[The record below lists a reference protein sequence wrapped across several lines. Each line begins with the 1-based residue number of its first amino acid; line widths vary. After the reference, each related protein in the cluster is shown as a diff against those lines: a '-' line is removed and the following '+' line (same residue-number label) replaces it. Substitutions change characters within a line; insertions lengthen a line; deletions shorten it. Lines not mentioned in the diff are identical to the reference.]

1 MYIYNLKT
9 CFYVYAYLRKN
20 GTPYYI
26 GKGKNYRAWR
36 KSKGEISPPK
46 DRSKIIIMEHNLT
59 DIGAFALER
68 FYIRWYGRKDNNTG
82 ILRNRTDGGDG
93 AIGCNK
99 PKSEEHKQKI
109 RESLLGTKYKEGRF
123 SAMKGKNHSAEIKN
137 KMSKSHTGKKPTQE
151 HINNQKIKLNE
162 FYDSNGSR
170 IEKECPICLKLFKT
184 PKHQNHLTCGKSCAA
199 TYRNHQR
206 KKLK

>member
-1 MYIYNLKT
+1 MSIYSIYKAVNKVT
-9 CFYVYAYLRKN
+9 NKC
-20 GTPYYI
+20 YI
-26 GKGKNYRAWR
+26 GFDSSWPKR
-36 KSKGEISPPK
+36 KKAHLHNHKRYNTKFHNSIKKYGWDNFEWEVIYQSK
-46 DRSKIIIMEHNLT
+46 DREHCLNIMEPYFIEQYNSLNMGYNMT
-59 DIGAFALER
+59 FGGEALMLD
-68 FYIRWYGRKDNNTG
+68 RKH
-82 ILRNRTDGGDG
+82 
-93 AIGCNK
+93 
-99 PKSEEHKQKI
+99 SEN
-109 RESLLGTKYKEGRF
+109 
-123 SAMKGKNHSAEIKN
+123 AKN

-184 PKHQNHLTCGKSCAA
+184 PKHQNHLTCGGSCAA